1 MKTINYILTPAVK
14 CWHFVFKKKKKVQKS
29 VSLNQGNVGK
39 GHPASGNLQQQKA
52 HAAVSCRGSKLHW
65 KRSCCQLKYCLLSH
79 PRTNCVHGKGIR
91 RAESSWGGLKKGNS
105 GVRATVNWFS
115 LFYQQLSIPEN
126 SAARQP
132 DVNTCCN
139 SKPGFS
145 KSTNQGTFQKEEG
158 EKIGQT
164 NETQTHSVWF
174 ERLVRCR
181 FKQSTE
187 KFPYLGATCNQLSLQ
202 AGNAKEVLTIAL

>member
-14 CWHFVFKKKKKVQKS
+14 CWYSVLKKKKKKVQKS

-91 RAESSWGGLKKGNS
+91 RAGSSWRGLQKGNS

-115 LFYQQLSIPEN
+115 LFYQQLSVPEN

-132 DVNTCCN
+132 DVSTCCN

-145 KSTNQGTFQKEEG
+145 KSTSQGTFQKEEG
-158 EKIGQT
+158 GKSARQMK
-164 NETQTHSVWF
+164 H
-174 ERLVRCR
+174 RLARCDSKGLR
-181 FKQSTE
+181 DAGLNGVLRNFHISAQHVTSFLCKQE
-187 KFPYLGATCNQLSLQ
+187 MQRKCWL
-202 AGNAKEVLTIAL
+202 

>member
-14 CWHFVFKKKKKVQKS
+14 CWHFVFKKKKVQKS
-29 VSLNQGNVGK
+29 VSLNQGNVGR

-91 RAESSWGGLKKGNS
+91 RAESSWETEEGNS

-132 DVNTCCN
+132 ASIPAVIQNLVFPSQQARD
-139 SKPGFS
+139 FS
-145 KSTNQGTFQKEEG
+145 RRR
-158 EKIGQT
+158 KISARQMK
-164 NETQTHSVWF
+164 H
-174 ERLVRCR
+174 RLTRWIR
-181 FKQSTE
+181 KG
-187 KFPYLGATCNQLSLQ
+187 YWD
-202 AGNAKEVLTIAL
+202 AGLNG

>member
-1 MKTINYILTPAVK
+1 MSAPFPSFSSALKLPNQTLADAQGMGPSWNLMRDPPAP
-14 CWHFVFKKKKKVQKS
+14 
-29 VSLNQGNVGK
+29 GAAGRGK
-39 GHPASGNLQQQKA
+39 LRP
-52 HAAVSCRGSKLHW
+52 RGG
-65 KRSCCQLKYCLLSH
+65 
-79 PRTNCVHGKGIR
+79 PG
-91 RAESSWGGLKKGNS
+91 SSWGGLRKGNS

-145 KSTNQGTFQKEEG
+145 KSTSQGTFQKEEG

-164 NETQTHSVWF
+164 NETQTHSV
-174 ERLVRCR
+174 
-181 FKQSTE
+181 
-187 KFPYLGATCNQLSLQ
+187 
-202 AGNAKEVLTIAL
+202 